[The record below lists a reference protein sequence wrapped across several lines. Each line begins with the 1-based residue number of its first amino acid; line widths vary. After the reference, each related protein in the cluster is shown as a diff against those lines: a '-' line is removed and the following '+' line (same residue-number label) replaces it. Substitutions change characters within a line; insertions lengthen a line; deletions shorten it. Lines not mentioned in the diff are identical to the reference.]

1 MLHGH
6 SQKCS
11 FNGRHHT
18 HKGNFLPQR
27 FSVVVSEELHCCAA
41 HSVLQDH
48 LLQHPEPLS
57 AINPSIL
64 FHPDSN
70 NLSQCSAVP

>member
-41 HSVLQDH
+41 HSALQDH